1 MLTCVCTVKIRS
13 PEKKKIN
20 GDTTFKRNM
29 GKTIYTKCINVDIR
43 MYS

>member
-1 MLTCVCTVKIRS
+1 MYVQLKLGVL
-13 PEKKKIN
+13 KKKIN
-20 GDTTFKRNM
+20 GFTTFKRNM